1 MYGSVQS
8 LNRMGSQVVIT
19 YAVKAEAMAAVTYSQ
34 REVKL
39 VCNDPDHIV
48 CGRTKSRSSS
58 ISDQFNPTQIDP
70 NPQLFAFEDTAAA
83 VFNPLEELEDAI
95 SNVNSETASIR
106 TSDEEMTDSDSETVD
121 EDSDEE
127 REDEKKYEGV
137 DINELDKLI
146 GLDVNKAKEIK
157 ELDVNKSKEVT
168 VDPDINKGVSNEVKD
183 DADVPNIHEDE
194 VTGRDTNVT
203 NELAGKHD
211 NDSGE
216 KDESVS
222 EREIDEKDENLV
234 ENLDGKC
241 HSENGYEKEETLKRT
256 KDVEKLHEGIG
267 DDIEKEDTLLQKNE
281 DSDETKSETSTSSAK
296 LELPSNIPD
305 EILQDMSNETRDV
318 ESRVESPETKALP
331 EQLENIQD
339 TLVADYLDTLVDI
352 GKSEWCSMSG
362 EKTKKE
368 LVSSAD
374 KIESEKDTLRSD
386 IVANTDASDPDTEP
400 KCVVKEEFIEATSSP
415 NANTNSSNDVA
426 NKDINSQVETNKLL
440 EESSASSVS
449 SANDVTVINL
459 MDEVTVAN
467 PTESNLR
474 ELEQRNLPSTTE
486 SFEGIGECDSG
497 KEYSTDETTLPIEKG
512 NPEDDQNESN
522 ETIRADGSAQI
533 EKSTAVDH
541 LDHLEDAKDT
551 LEEYEKAFDKEPETI
566 TSGYGRMRSNEI
578 ESKDDEMGNNTSGS
592 NHTINE
598 IETKDDEIGDNT
610 SGSNHTIN
618 EIETKDD
625 EIGDNVSNTL
635 EHADPVSKSEE
646 SEDSNPEPMVR
657 KPSSTDSSSR
667 DDHLESIKQA
677 LETLPDTDRSI
688 TLEKI
693 KAWLAN
699 SEGEVD
705 ENDTKLGVNVEDC
718 DSQKEEVDEN
728 DGQTVEDGNDSSD
741 GSEDDNDDVDN
752 SGDKRD
758 AERVNP
764 SVYTLVDGSAGIS
777 QTSTSVRSVE
787 VSGSNSNASVTIAD
801 VYLDNYY
808 PCVTNTD
815 AYATN
820 TDAYVTNTDAS
831 VTNTDAYVTNT
842 DAYVTYT
849 DAYATN
855 SDDYVTK
862 TDASVTNTTFSN
874 PYVMSSALSTPAA
887 RPSSI
892 EFTPWSNDS
901 DESEYYEDFVDD
913 LNEATGTDLSEQRRD
928 FVVGMD
934 LNHQWRDHDRQ
945 YEDSRNQECQ
955 RCNQPNTDRTDY
967 KQECREQCE
976 KCNHANTDRM
986 DYKQISKY
994 NQAGATGNQKHKA
1007 KKATEP
1013 SKKLCLSEI
1022 LTDFSKL
1029 CGDNY
1034 ETGGPLKLDLDS
1046 EDEDAKERTTENEKT
1061 AKNENKPSKPCLRQT
1076 NPWKVHENIV
1086 ERNRTVSERSN
1097 DSVASNRSRK
1107 LSQQSNE
1114 SVRSETAKKSKPSK
1128 DNSGVCNTKPVLVNT
1143 GLDTGGPSSSD
1154 SWTEVVRKNLG
1165 MRVTAKAP
1173 PPSQILQDGCGQ
1185 KLKKHLVAKFPSV
1198 STDTLISLVK
1208 NVRREHGNHLTGLS
1222 FELIETLV
1230 SLQLAKQANVTESSS
1245 SGWEKFTGKAWADTK
1260 TPKTAEWKSTG
1271 QDECIICMYPLGNR
1285 IEVGIMRITHL
1296 L

>member
-1 MYGSVQS
+1 MYVHLHNNNTIESPFSPMFQ
-8 LNRMGSQVVIT
+8 
-19 YAVKAEAMAAVTYSQ
+19 
-34 REVKL
+34 
-39 VCNDPDHIV
+39 IV
-48 CGRTKSRSSS
+48 CGRNKSRSSS

-83 VFNPLEELEDAI
+83 VFNPSEELEDAI

-106 TSDEEMTDSDSETVD
+106 TSDEEMTDSDSETED
-121 EDSDEE
+121 EDSNEE

-256 KDVEKLHEGIG
+256 KDVEKLHEGMG

-305 EILQDMSNETRDV
+305 EIPQDMSSETRDV

-352 GKSEWCSMSG
+352 GKSELCSMNG
-362 EKTKKE
+362 EQTKKE

-449 SANDVTVINL
+449 SGNDVTVINL

-467 PTESNLR
+467 PTESNVR

-486 SFEGIGECDSG
+486 SFEGTGECDSG

-541 LDHLEDAKDT
+541 LETAQDAKDT

-578 ESKDDEMGNNTSGS
+578 ESKDDEMGN
-592 NHTINE
+592 
-598 IETKDDEIGDNT
+598 NT

-741 GSEDDNDDVDN
+741 GSEDDNDDFDN

-801 VYLDNYY
+801 VYVDNYY
-808 PCVTNTD
+808 PCVI
-815 AYATN
+815 
-820 TDAYVTNTDAS
+820 
-831 VTNTDAYVTNT
+831 NTDAYVTNT
-842 DAYVTYT
+842 DAYVTNT

-862 TDASVTNTTFSN
+862 TDACVSNTTVSN

-934 LNHQWRDHDRQ
+934 LNHQWREHDRQ
-945 YEDSRNQECQ
+945 YEDSKNQECQ
-955 RCNQPNTDRTDY
+955 RCNQSNTDRMDN

-986 DYKQISKY
+986 DYKQ
-994 NQAGATGNQKHKA
+994 NWREQCERADQPGNAHSHQ
-1007 KKATEP
+1007 
-1013 SKKLCLSEI
+1013 
-1022 LTDFSKL
+1022 
-1029 CGDNY
+1029 DN
-1034 ETGGPLKLDLDS
+1034 GSAVSDLGYV
-1046 EDEDAKERTTENEKT
+1046 KR
-1061 AKNENKPSKPCLRQT
+1061 
-1076 NPWKVHENIV
+1076 
-1086 ERNRTVSERSN
+1086 
-1097 DSVASNRSRK
+1097 
-1107 LSQQSNE
+1107 
-1114 SVRSETAKKSKPSK
+1114 
-1128 DNSGVCNTKPVLVNT
+1128 
-1143 GLDTGGPSSSD
+1143 
-1154 SWTEVVRKNLG
+1154 
-1165 MRVTAKAP
+1165 RVTDRRYADVKTHEGYR
-1173 PPSQILQDGCGQ
+1173 DG
-1185 KLKKHLVAKFPSV
+1185 
-1198 STDTLISLVK
+1198 D
-1208 NVRREHGNHLTGLS
+1208 
-1222 FELIETLV
+1222 LIE
-1230 SLQLAKQANVTESSS
+1230 
-1245 SGWEKFTGKAWADTK
+1245 
-1260 TPKTAEWKSTG
+1260 G
-1271 QDECIICMYPLGNR
+1271 QHFR
-1285 IEVGIMRITHL
+1285 
-1296 L
+1296 